1 MMKYLPKF
9 FVILFVSACGIFGNN
24 NFFHWDDA
32 WSPYMVPGINPI
44 PIPKIVILPQSNESE
59 LECMARNIY
68 HEARGEPIEGQI
80 AVARVVM
87 NRIYKG
93 FGKTPCT
100 VINQAFMVKMENE
113 NGEEILKKVCQF
125 HWVCDNVMTN
135 KNSEAYKKAYQIA
148 HDVLVKNMHEDIL
161 PKNILFFHATYVE
174 PVGTY
179 KQKIV
184 IGNHL
189 FYSRK

>member
-9 FVILFVSACGIFGNN
+9 FVILLVTFSAMFGTN
-24 NFFHWDDA
+24 NFFHWDDV
-32 WSPYMVPGINPI
+32 WSPYVVPGVKHI
-44 PIPKIVILPQSNESE
+44 PIPKIVIIPQVNEQE

-80 AVARVVM
+80 AVARVVL

-93 FGKTPCT
+93 FGKTPCS
-100 VINQAFMVKMENE
+100 VINQSHYVKVPDE
-113 NGEEILKKVCQF
+113 NGLTTLKKVCQF
-125 HWVCDNVMTN
+125 HWVCDEVTTN
-135 KNSEAYKKAYQIA
+135 KNSIAYKRAYKIA
-148 HDVLVKNMHEDIL
+148 YDVLTKNKYEDIL
-161 PKNILFFHATYVE
+161 PKNILFFHATYIE